1 MTRTEDILSRKA
13 YPKKPVIRKLGT
25 ISCNC
30 IVETTPIV
38 WKDTLY
44 RFEVVRRKSY
54 TSATT
59 VKWDELEDSPCL
71 RFINVRTNEAT
82 PLFAEDHTFGFPIV
96 VGDMMYVVTG
106 VGRNWGAD
114 TLAFFR
120 SADLIHWEKYTE
132 LPLPGFHIFNM
143 NIAKMGDTYTL
154 MIEISAPLDEC
165 GPQPFTFRF
174 LQSKDM
180 TNWTLMPKEYVFQK
194 DRYAGSPALYT
205 LEDDPHFYVGY
216 LEAYPE
222 HCFANCLARSKDLI
236 HWEYSMVN
244 PVLMYDEYEDKKI
257 ANPFL
262 TPQDRARIEEALDIN
277 NSDMELCE
285 FLGRTII
292 YYSWG
297 DQLGHEFLA
306 EACYEGSMKEFLT
319 GFFEP
324 RK

>member
-1 MTRTEDILSRKA
+1 MTRAEEILSKKA

-59 VKWDELEDSPCL
+59 VRWDELEDSPCL
-71 RFINVRTNEAT
+71 RFINVRTNEST
-82 PLFAEDHTFGFPIV
+82 PLFAENHTFGFPIV

-106 VGRNWGAD
+106 VGRAWGAN

-120 SADLIHWEKYTE
+120 SSDLIHWEKYTE
-132 LPLPGFHIFNM
+132 LPLPGFRIFNM
-143 NIAKMGDTYTL
+143 NIAKMGDVFTL
-154 MIEISAPLDEC
+154 MIEIDSPLEEC
-165 GPQPFTFRF
+165 GSAPFTFRF
-174 LQSKDM
+174 LQSADM
-180 TNWTLMPKEYVFQK
+180 TNWTLMPREYVFQK

-205 LEDDPHFYVGY
+205 LEDDPHYYVGY

-222 HCFANCLARSKDLI
+222 HCFANCIARSKDLI
-236 HWEYSMVN
+236 NWEYSMVN

-257 ANPFL
+257 ASPFL
-262 TPQDRARIEEALDIN
+262 TPQDRARIEDALDIN

-297 DQLGHEFLA
+297 NQLGNEFLA